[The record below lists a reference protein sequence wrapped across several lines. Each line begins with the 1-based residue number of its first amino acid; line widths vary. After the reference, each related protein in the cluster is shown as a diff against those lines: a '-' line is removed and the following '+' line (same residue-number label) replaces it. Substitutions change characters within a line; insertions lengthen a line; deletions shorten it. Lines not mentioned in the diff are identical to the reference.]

1 MSEGKLINPHGSD
14 ELKVL
19 LLSGDEKNSEL
30 ERAKSMKTVDITS
43 RESGDLIMLG
53 IGGFTPLDGFMGQD
67 DWKSVTSDM
76 QMSDGT
82 FWPIP
87 ITLSVTQD
95 DAESIEIG
103 SEIALFSSET
113 EEIMAMMK
121 IDDKY
126 SIDRSKECMDV
137 FKTDDSEHPGYRLF
151 KFDLIVSIRLSLL
164 AANFLIP
171 SII

>member
-19 LLSGDEKNSEL
+19 LLSGDEKNIEL
-30 ERAKSMKTVDITS
+30 ERAKSLKTVDITS

-87 ITLSVTQD
+87 IR
-95 DAESIEIG
+95 G
-103 SEIALFSSET
+103 RK
-113 EEIMAMMK
+113 EE
-121 IDDKY
+121 
-126 SIDRSKECMDV
+126 RSK
-137 FKTDDSEHPGYRLF
+137 
-151 KFDLIVSIRLSLL
+151 SLVGL
-164 AANFLIP
+164 PCLQRP
-171 SII
+171 EP